1 VNGPEWRERLAAAR
15 VAVLGTGA
23 GRLVPVCFAVD
34 EGGERAW
41 SAVDSK
47 PKRTTELARLDDVRA
62 TGTATLLVH
71 QWDEDWDRLWWV
83 RAGGPA
89 RVLDAHDAADG
100 VARLRAKYPQYATH
114 PLDAAVLEIDL
125 RDWQGWSAS

>member
-1 VNGPEWRERLAAAR
+1 VNGAEWRERLAGAR

-47 PKRTTELARLDDVRA
+47 PKRTTELARLADVRA
-62 TGTATLLVH
+62 MGTATLLVH

-89 RVLDAHDAADG
+89 RVLDAQPHA
-100 VARLRAKYPQYATH
+100 VELLRAKYPQYANH